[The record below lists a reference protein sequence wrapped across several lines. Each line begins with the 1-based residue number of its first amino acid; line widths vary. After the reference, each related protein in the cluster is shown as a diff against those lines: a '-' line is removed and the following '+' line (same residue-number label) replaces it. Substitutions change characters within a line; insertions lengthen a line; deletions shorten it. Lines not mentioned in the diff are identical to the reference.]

1 VDRKQ
6 RFCFQLFY
14 AFAVHG
20 APLLAQTSVFSD
32 VHESEDPFLSENSEV
47 GKRGVCVCVCVCVFV
62 CVFLQAGVCVF
73 VCVFLQAGVS
83 TCTGVSLLR
92 IEGLPVCGKGS

>member
-62 CVFLQAGVCVF
+62 CVFLQAGV
-73 VCVFLQAGVS
+73 S